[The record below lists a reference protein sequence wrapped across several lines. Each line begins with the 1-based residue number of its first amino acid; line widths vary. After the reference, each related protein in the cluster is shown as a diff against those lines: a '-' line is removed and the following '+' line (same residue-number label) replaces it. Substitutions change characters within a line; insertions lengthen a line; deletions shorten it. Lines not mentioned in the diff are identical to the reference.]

1 MKSVILV
8 AVLSLVILISGCS
21 AVTTTATN
29 TVTTTVNS
37 TTTVAVTQ
45 TTTAPAST
53 VTVTATVTQ
62 TVAPTTTP
70 TPPKPIIDYAQYT
83 VDQLLL
89 QVTPITLPQ
98 YVSRDVEVTGIVA
111 MLTISN
117 GNIREIRMG
126 AVNTAGDAILRYHLY
141 AFNLA
146 ERGIRV
152 DPTDI
157 KVGDKVKIRGSF
169 LGILAAPP
177 PAGTSLEKLIMTLDG
192 ISKAP

>member
-29 TVTTTVNS
+29 TVTTTVNN

-62 TVAPTTTP
+62 TVTPTVTP
-70 TPPKPIIDYAQYT
+70 TPKPVVNYAEYT

-89 QVTPITLPQ
+89 QVTP
-98 YVSRDVEVTGIVA
+98 VSLSLYASKDVEVTGIVA
-111 MLTISN
+111 MLTINNS
-117 GNIREIRMG
+117 NIREIRLG
-126 AVNTAGDAILRYHLY
+126 AVNTAGDAILKYHLY

-146 ERGIRV
+146 ERGILV
-152 DPTDI
+152 DPTGI
-157 KVGDKVKIRGSF
+157 KVGDKVKIRGTF

-192 ISKAP
+192 ISKTN

>member
-1 MKSVILV
+1 MKSVILA
-8 AVLSLVILISGCS
+8 AVLSMVILISGCS

-29 TVTTTVNS
+29 TVTTTVNN

-45 TTTAPAST
+45 TTAAPAST
-53 VTVTATVTQ
+53 VTVTTTVTQ
-62 TVAPTTTP
+62 TVAPTITP
-70 TPPKPIIDYAQYT
+70 TPKPITDYAQYT

-89 QVTPITLPQ
+89 QVTPANLSV
-98 YVSRDVEVTGIVA
+98 YASKDMEVTGIVA

-126 AVNTAGDAILRYHLY
+126 SVNTAGDAILRYHLY

-146 ERGIRV
+146 ERGIKV
-152 DPTDI
+152 DPTGI
-157 KVGDKVKIRGSF
+157 QVGDKVKIRGSF

-192 ISKAP
+192 INKAP